1 MFICYIMVIILLL
14 KYVILK
20 SFVFIVDILNNYDFE
35 EKKIIFRYKFFGLII
50 VYGVGNF
57 DNLNSVKVGAGI
69 IYIKDNIRGVSN
81 EKLIIVGNIVD
92 LF

>member
-1 MFICYIMVIILLL
+1 MLFYSNNIV

-20 SFVFIVDILNNYDFE
+20 RFVFMVDILNNYDFE
-35 EKKIIFRYKFFGLII
+35 KKKNFRYKFFGLII

-57 DNLNSVKVGAGI
+57 DNLNSVKVGVGI
-69 IYIKDNIRGVSN
+69 IYIKDNIRGVLN

>member
-1 MFICYIMVIILLL
+1 MFLLL
-14 KYVILK
+14 IYWIIMILK
-20 SFVFIVDILNNYDFE
+20 KI
-35 EKKIIFRYKFFGLII
+35 IIFRYKFFGLII

-57 DNLNSVKVGAGI
+57 DNLNSVKVGVGI